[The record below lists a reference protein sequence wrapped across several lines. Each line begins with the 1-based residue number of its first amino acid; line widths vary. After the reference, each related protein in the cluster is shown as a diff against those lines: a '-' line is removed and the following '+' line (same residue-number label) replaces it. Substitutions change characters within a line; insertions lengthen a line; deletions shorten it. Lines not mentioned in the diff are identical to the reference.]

1 MKFSFWTT
9 STHSYIKAEFDKDD
23 SPSGPRE
30 EGVGTKIT
38 FQNQVLEYDYAVK
51 NIHPDILGL
60 ICLANFF
67 PFIGKR
73 VEFPMPVSPRLVEAF
88 KRPAF
93 INKKDFEFVNVD
105 PALPKYSGSKIG
117 IAFGGGVDSTAVH
130 EMFPEAYVVHE
141 AHIRDN
147 KVLPSATHQIIH
159 DMGAESACLVTT
171 NQRYVSKPGGWHS
184 WPCSA
189 ACLLLLATDKDIGL
203 VLTGTV
209 LGSNWLWNGTKF
221 YDRLASRKFQGFS
234 GNHWQSVFQDIGI
247 PMFSPI
253 DGISEFGSMRLS
265 IDRLNAN
272 QVNYCMLGKN
282 GEHCNCCTKCLRKS
296 IERKLVDSSYLPDW
310 SNYDTPLIHQFL
322 KKRPLY
328 FGHIFKFAAKQG
340 ILIKWINEL
349 IVDAREVSND
359 WPLKYYPP
367 ALEFC
372 PEGWKDLLEERIQS
386 NFELMNEE
394 EMEELEAWSQE
405 KE

>member
-1 MKFSFWTT
+1 MKFRFWTT
-9 STHSYIKAEFDKDD
+9 STHSYIKAEFDSDD
-23 SPSGPRE
+23 SITGARE

-38 FQNQVLEYDYAVK
+38 FQDKVLEYDYVVK
-51 NIHPDILGL
+51 DIHPDILGL

-73 VEFPMPVSPRLVEAF
+73 VEFPKAVSPRLERAF
-88 KRPAF
+88 KRQPFLA
-93 INKKDFEFVNVD
+93 KKDFRFVNVD
-105 PALPKYSGSKIG
+105 PELPMYSANRVG

-147 KVLPSATHQIIH
+147 KIIPSATHHIVKE
-159 DMGAESACLVTT
+159 MGEESARLVTT
-171 NQRYVSKPGGWHS
+171 NQRYVSIPGGWHS

-189 ACLLLLATDKDIGL
+189 VCLLLLATDNDIGL

-209 LGSNWLWNGTKF
+209 LGSNWLWNGAKF
-221 YDRLASRKFQGFS
+221 YNRCESKKFQGPS

-265 IDRLNAN
+265 INRLNAN
-272 QVNYCMLGKN
+272 QVNYCMAGKD
-282 GEHCNCCTKCLRKS
+282 GEHCHQCTKCLRKS
-296 IERKLVDSSYLPDW
+296 IERSLVDPSYKPDW
-310 SNYDTPLIHQFL
+310 SNYDRPEIHDFL

-328 FGHIFKFAAKQG
+328 FGHIFKFAAKRKV
-340 ILIKWINEL
+340 LPNWINQL
-349 IVDAREVSND
+349 ILDAREVFSD

-367 ALEFC
+367 ALDFC
-372 PEGWKDLLEERIQS
+372 PDPWKEVLEERITS
-386 NFELMNEE
+386 SFELMDEQ
-394 EMEELEAWSQE
+394 EMAELEAWAQE
-405 KE
+405 